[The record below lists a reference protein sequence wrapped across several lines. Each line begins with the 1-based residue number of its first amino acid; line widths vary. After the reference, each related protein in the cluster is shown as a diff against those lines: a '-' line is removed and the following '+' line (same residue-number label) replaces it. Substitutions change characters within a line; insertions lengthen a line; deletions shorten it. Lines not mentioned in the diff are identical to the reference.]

1 MIVGVGRTCTPLVWT
16 GSYLFC
22 PGALYPSIRAPDSPT
37 PCALLATT
45 LSAQS
50 CRNRGQGGGRHWVSY
65 FIPLGVPLRSL
76 TLDPTTAGS
85 DSFTLT
91 YATTSMMLP
100 LLVGPNSINLSDSNS
115 RNNHNITSLV
125 DTLIIKSTLK
135 DITLFGHAAYV
146 IFYVSSARGPS

>member
-1 MIVGVGRTCTPLVWT
+1 MSALVGQAPPWYGLAHICCFRE
-16 GSYLFC
+16 
-22 PGALYPSIRAPDSPT
+22 LYPSIRAPDSPS
-37 PCALLATT
+37 PCTLLATT

-50 CRNRGQGGGRHWVSY
+50 CCNHRQGGDRHWVSY

-85 DSFTLT
+85 DSVTLT
-91 YATTSMMLP
+91 YVTTSMMLP
-100 LLVGPNSINLSDSNS
+100 LLVGPNSVNLSDSNS
-115 RNNHNITSLV
+115 RNDHNLTSLV
-125 DTLIIKSTLK
+125 DTLTIKSKLK